1 MNKKAFKLNSYAFIL
16 HPSAL
21 IPALEPVAQRKEERK
36 YAKLEV
42 ARSNR
47 ARFISFAMSFNWQ
60 DNGL

>member
-1 MNKKAFKLNSYAFIL
+1 MKAELLKLNAFL
-16 HPSAL
+16 F

-47 ARFISFAMSFNWQ
+47 ARFIFFAMSFNWQ